1 MKKINSMI
9 SKILALAIV
18 TVFLVSCNSQKTSVA
33 TTAPVAPMVT
43 ETPMAALPT
52 ELAEGQNL
60 YSNNCANCHKLFEPK
75 KFTKEEWTPILVS
88 MGKKAHLDGTQMA
101 SITNYIHS
109 QL

>member
-1 MKKINSMI
+1 MI
-9 SKILALAIV
+9 SKFLALAAV
-18 TVFLVSCNSQKTSVA
+18 TVFLVSCDTQKTAVA
-33 TTAPVAPMVT
+33 TTTVAPLVT
-43 ETPMAALPT
+43 ETPTTVVPT
-52 ELAEGQNL
+52 ELTEGQNL

-75 KFTKEEWTPILVS
+75 KFTKEEWAPILVS

>member
-1 MKKINSMI
+1 MI
-9 SKILALAIV
+9 SKFLALAAI
-18 TVFLVSCNSQKTSVA
+18 TVFLVSCDTQKTAVAA
-33 TTAPVAPMVT
+33 TTAVAPPVT
-43 ETPMAALPT
+43 ETPTTVVST
-52 ELAEGQNL
+52 ELTEGQNL

-75 KFTKEEWTPILVS
+75 KFTKEEWAPILVS